1 MKKED
6 YKKTIEELINNMINK
21 GVYCESVVTETTFI
35 PKEEHFY
42 TSLLSIGFYCEK
54 THTPFGMLKQLCFY
68 FNAPTQEDKQFTQQ
82 VIEDYVNKLTLKGD
96 KRLKK
101 YIDKCKRNQFNYGV
115 EDYEK
120 ESDITRVKAVVRLE
134 ELLNKL
140 TNKN

>member
-6 YKKTIEELINNMINK
+6 YKKTIEELINNMISK
-21 GVYCESVVTETTFI
+21 GEYCKSVVTDSTPTN
-35 PKEEHFY
+35 Y
-42 TSLLSIGFYCEK
+42 NVLSVGFYFK
-54 THTPFGMLKQLCFY
+54 TNIFGTIKQICYY

-82 VIEDYVNKLTLKGD
+82 VIQDYINKLTLKGD

-101 YIDKCKRNQFNYGV
+101 YIDKCKRTQFNYGV

-134 ELLNKL
+134 ELLDKL